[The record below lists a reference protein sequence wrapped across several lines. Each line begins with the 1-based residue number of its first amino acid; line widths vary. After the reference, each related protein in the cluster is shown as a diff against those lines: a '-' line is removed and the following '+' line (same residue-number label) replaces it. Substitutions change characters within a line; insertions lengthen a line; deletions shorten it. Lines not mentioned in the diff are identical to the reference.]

1 MLRLIHLAGLTVLLM
16 LAGCR
21 SSQTDDRTVVVI
33 IDSSPANL
41 DPRIGTDAQSERV
54 GGLIFDALVRKDEH
68 YEMKPWLAQSWEQ
81 PDPLTW
87 VFHLRSGVRFHDGRP
102 LEAED
107 VAWTINSLIGGT
119 LLSSKSGAFA
129 NVDRAE
135 ARGPV
140 TVLIHMKQS
149 DASLLFN
156 LSDGLFGVV
165 PRGVGK
171 DFGRH
176 PVGSGAF
183 RFVSSIQDKE
193 VIVER
198 NAEYWAGAPRIE
210 RVRFPVI
217 PDAVTVA
224 LEMQKGSA
232 DIASNVLTLDM
243 VNSLQGA
250 HGLRTETASGS
261 PVMFMNFNV
270 AQGPLQHK
278 SVRQAIAFAM
288 DRTAILHAIWHDQA
302 RLSQSLLPP
311 GHWALADSREMSQ
324 YPHDIKRA
332 GALLDAAGYR
342 ADARGVRLKLEMKT
356 SQDESTRLLALVLQ
370 QQLAAVGIELTL
382 RASEFGTFY
391 ADVTN
396 GRFQMYCLRWIG
408 SNEDPDIF
416 RYAYGSD
423 RFPPKGGNRGHYVNA
438 HVDALL
444 GAAATTTEADIRR
457 QYYVE
462 VQKILADE
470 LPGIP
475 LWYPNNEIVHTDR
488 IMGIVPR
495 VDGSFGFLLDA
506 WIR

>member
-1 MLRLIHLAGLTVLLM
+1 MLLLG
-16 LAGCR
+16 GCR
-21 SSQTDDRTVVVI
+21 SEHDDARTVVVI
-33 IDSSPANL
+33 IDSSPTNL

-68 YEMKPWLAQSWEQ
+68 FEMRPWLAQSWEQ

-87 VFHLRSGVRFHDGRP
+87 VFHLHPGVRFHDGRP

-107 VAWTINSLIGGT
+107 VAWTINSLIGGA

-129 NVDRAE
+129 NVARAD
-135 ARGPV
+135 ARGTE
-140 TVLIHMKQS
+140 TVLIHMKAV

-165 PRGVGK
+165 PRGADI

-183 RFVSSIQDKE
+183 RFVSAVQDKE
-193 VIVER
+193 VIIER
-198 NAEYWAGAPRIE
+198 NADYWAGPPHIE

-243 VNSLQGA
+243 VNALQGRR
-250 HGLRTETASGS
+250 GLRTETASGS

-270 AQGPLQHK
+270 VQGPLK
-278 SVRQAIAFAM
+278 DKAVRQAIACAI
-288 DRTAILHAIWHDQA
+288 DRAAILHAIWRDQA
-302 RLSQSLLPP
+302 RLAQSLLPP
-311 GHWALADSREMSQ
+311 GHWALADSSVMSQ
-324 YPHDIKRA
+324 YPHDVKRA
-332 GALLDAAGYR
+332 EALLEGAGYH
-342 ADARGVRLKLEMKT
+342 ADVRGVRLKLEMKT

-370 QQLAAVGIELTL
+370 QQLAAIGIQLTL

-423 RFPPKGGNRGHYVNA
+423 RFPPKGGNRGHYANA
-438 HVDALL
+438 HVDQLL
-444 GAAATTTEADIRR
+444 TAAASATDANLRR
-457 QYYVE
+457 QQYVE
-462 VQKILADE
+462 IQKILADE
-470 LPGIP
+470 LPGLP
-475 LWYPNNEIVHTDR
+475 LWYLNNEIVHTDR
-488 IMGIVPR
+488 VMGVLPR
-495 VDGSFGFLLDA
+495 EDGSFGFLRDA
-506 WIR
+506 WLR